1 MPNSK
6 GNLRP
11 DDRLGI
17 DHDRRILSGFRPPFE
32 LLYLTLR
39 RRRCSPQRR
48 PRLNP
53 LSYHSPLMLIPIE
66 ELKILYQGAIADV
79 TDSPARPILSAERYQ
94 GGFGFIRNGVE
105 YRLAFDALESPEC
118 MTLQT
123 NLDFISGRAGL
134 ENMRRLVAQ
143 LNAEKKGVKFVLVEA
158 PAPFIVCSVEAILA
172 AYRRIPNTE
181 VAEAILQSAI
191 RRLED
196 VTEEIRLELGRR
208 R

>member
-1 MPNSK
+1 
-6 GNLRP
+6 
-11 DDRLGI
+11 
-17 DHDRRILSGFRPPFE
+17 
-32 LLYLTLR
+32 
-39 RRRCSPQRR
+39 
-48 PRLNP
+48 
-53 LSYHSPLMLIPIE
+53 MLIPIE
-66 ELKILYQGAIADV
+66 ELKLLYERAIADV
-79 TDSPARPILSAERYQ
+79 TDSPPRPLMSAERYQ

-105 YRLAFDALESPEC
+105 YRLAFDAAEAPEC

-123 NLDFISGRAGL
+123 NLEFISGRAGL
-134 ENMRRLVAQ
+134 EVMRRL
-143 LNAEKKGVKFVLVEA
+143 EA

-181 VAEAILQSAI
+181 VAETILQSAM

>member
-1 MPNSK
+1 
-6 GNLRP
+6 
-11 DDRLGI
+11 
-17 DHDRRILSGFRPPFE
+17 
-32 LLYLTLR
+32 
-39 RRRCSPQRR
+39 
-48 PRLNP
+48 
-53 LSYHSPLMLIPIE
+53 MLIRIE
-66 ELKILYQGAIADV
+66 ELKLLYERAIADV
-79 TDSPARPILSAERYQ
+79 TDSPPRPLMSTERYQ

-105 YRLAFDALESPEC
+105 YRLAFDAAEAPEC

-134 ENMRRLVAQ
+134 EVMRRLVAQ

-181 VAEAILQSAI
+181 VAETILQSAM

-196 VTEEIRLELGRR
+196 VTEEIRHDLMRR

>member
-1 MPNSK
+1 
-6 GNLRP
+6 
-11 DDRLGI
+11 
-17 DHDRRILSGFRPPFE
+17 
-32 LLYLTLR
+32 
-39 RRRCSPQRR
+39 
-48 PRLNP
+48 
-53 LSYHSPLMLIPIE
+53 MLIPVE
-66 ELKILYQGAIADV
+66 ELKLLYERAVVRIS
-79 TDSPARPILSAERYQ
+79 DSPPRPILSAERYQ
-94 GGFGFIRNGVE
+94 GGFGFIRNDAE

-134 ENMRRLVAQ
+134 EDMRRLVAQ

-181 VAEAILQSAI
+181 VAETILQSAV

-196 VTEEIRLELGRR
+196 VTEEIRHDLRR
-208 R
+208 RTA

>member
-1 MPNSK
+1 
-6 GNLRP
+6 
-11 DDRLGI
+11 
-17 DHDRRILSGFRPPFE
+17 
-32 LLYLTLR
+32 
-39 RRRCSPQRR
+39 
-48 PRLNP
+48 
-53 LSYHSPLMLIPIE
+53 MLIPIE
-66 ELKILYQGAIADV
+66 ELKLLYGEVIGNI
-79 TDSPARPILSAERYQ
+79 TDRPPRLIPSVERYQ
-94 GGFGFIRNGVE
+94 GAYGFLRNGVE
-105 YRLAFDALESPEC
+105 YRLAFDAVEAPEC

-123 NLDFISGRAGL
+123 TLDFIAGREGL
-134 ENMRRLVAQ
+134 ERMRRLVAQ

-158 PAPFIVCSVEAILA
+158 PSPFIVCSVEAILA

>member
-1 MPNSK
+1 
-6 GNLRP
+6 
-11 DDRLGI
+11 
-17 DHDRRILSGFRPPFE
+17 
-32 LLYLTLR
+32 
-39 RRRCSPQRR
+39 
-48 PRLNP
+48 
-53 LSYHSPLMLIPIE
+53 MLIPVE
-66 ELKILYQGAIADV
+66 ELKLLYERAIANV
-79 TDSPARPILSAERYQ
+79 TDRPPRLIPSVERYQ
-94 GGFGFIRNGVE
+94 GAFGFIRNGAE

-134 ENMRRLVAQ
+134 VDMRRLVAQ

-181 VAEAILQSAI
+181 VAETILQSAM

-196 VTEEIRLELGRR
+196 VTEEIRHDLRR
-208 R
+208 RAA

>member
-1 MPNSK
+1 
-6 GNLRP
+6 
-11 DDRLGI
+11 
-17 DHDRRILSGFRPPFE
+17 
-32 LLYLTLR
+32 
-39 RRRCSPQRR
+39 
-48 PRLNP
+48 
-53 LSYHSPLMLIPIE
+53 MLIPIE
-66 ELKILYQGAIADV
+66 ELKLLYERAIADV
-79 TDSPARPILSAERYQ
+79 TDSPPRPIVSAERYQ
-94 GGFGFIRNGVE
+94 GGFGFFRNGVE

-123 NLDFISGRAGL
+123 NLEFISGRAGL
-134 ENMRRLVAQ
+134 EAMRWLVAQ
-143 LNAEKKGVKFVLVEA
+143 LNAEKKGVKFVLVES

-181 VAEAILQSAI
+181 VAETILQSAM

>member
-1 MPNSK
+1 
-6 GNLRP
+6 
-11 DDRLGI
+11 
-17 DHDRRILSGFRPPFE
+17 
-32 LLYLTLR
+32 
-39 RRRCSPQRR
+39 
-48 PRLNP
+48 
-53 LSYHSPLMLIPIE
+53 MLIPVE
-66 ELKILYQGAIADV
+66 ELKLLYERAIADV
-79 TDSPARPILSAERYQ
+79 TDSPVRPILSVERHQ
-94 GGFGFIRNGVE
+94 GGFGFIRNGAE

-134 ENMRRLVAQ
+134 VDMRRLVAQ

-181 VAEAILQSAI
+181 VAEAILQSAM

-196 VTEEIRLELGRR
+196 VTEEIRHDLRR
-208 R
+208 RAA